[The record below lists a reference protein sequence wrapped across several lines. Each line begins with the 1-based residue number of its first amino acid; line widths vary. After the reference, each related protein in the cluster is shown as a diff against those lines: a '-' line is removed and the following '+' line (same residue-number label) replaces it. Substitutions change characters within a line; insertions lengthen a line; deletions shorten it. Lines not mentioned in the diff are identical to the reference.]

1 MNDLSLTNPFR
12 SLIAALEKRDEY
24 TAGHDQRT
32 KLIALDI
39 GEQCNLEAE
48 ELAILEIAAS
58 VHDIGKI
65 GIPDRILLKP
75 GRLDAEEWEVMKTH
89 PLNSQK
95 YRGILT
101 YSYCREVNV
110 TLSPSSVA

>member
-58 VHDIGKI
+58 VHDT
-65 GIPDRILLKP
+65 PTANAARISLFSH
-75 GRLDAEEWEVMKTH
+75 V
-89 PLNSQK
+89 S
-95 YRGILT
+95 
-101 YSYCREVNV
+101 
-110 TLSPSSVA
+110 